1 MSGKKKPDA
10 ISQEDWDAVDS
21 PELTDDQLAA
31 MRPAGDVLP
40 DVVEAFRKTRGQ
52 QKAPTKQQVTLR
64 LDQDVVQHFKQDG
77 AGWQT
82 RINAALR
89 TMITVD
95 EKR

>member
-31 MRPAGDVLP
+31 MRPVGDVLP
-40 DVVEAFRKTRGQ
+40 DVVDAYRKTRGK

-89 TMITVD
+89 AMITVD